1 MSILTFLIKLVENG
15 KGSEILKQLPEA
27 SELQIEEGKGHFLLK
42 DTTNPKVFLSTGSG
56 LAPCYRMAKEDK
68 SWSQKRFFFSVSY
81 AKDLFYV
88 EEIKNLNIPETHI
101 SISREEVE
109 GFEYGRIN
117 IDHIDFPAE
126 TEFYICWVPLMV
138 KEFLTNLRARGYKNI
153 FVHRLIVLPF
163 CNFPIN
169 LKIFILKPLSHKL
182 LILTQSFNC
191 FIFLNKINQRLLSFY
206 LIFIKKIN
214 SKVWLEML
222 IQKI

>member
-1 MSILTFLIKLVENG
+1 MQNGKILSKKMLNDHIVELKIQTSKIELQPWARVFIHYPTNEGTIKRAYSVTNLETEGEVSILTFLIKLVENG
-15 KGSEILKQLPEA
+15 KGSEILKKLPEA

-42 DTTNPKVFLSTGSG
+42 NTTNPKVFLSTGSG

-153 FVHRLIVLPF
+153 FVEA
-163 CNFPIN
+163 
-169 LKIFILKPLSHKL
+169 
-182 LILTQSFNC
+182 
-191 FIFLNKINQRLLSFY
+191 Y
-206 LIFIKKIN
+206 
-214 SKVWLEML
+214 
-222 IQKI
+222 

>member
-1 MSILTFLIKLVENG
+1 MQKATLVSKTFLNDQVIELKLKTEKLATQPGQRLFIHYLESETPLKRAYSIANEEQEGDFSIFTFLIKLIPWG
-15 KGSEILKQLPEA
+15 LGSERLRLANEQTQFWL
-27 SELQIEEGKGHFLLK
+27 EGPNGHFLLK
-42 DTTNPKVFLSTGSG
+42 NTTNPKVFLSTGSG

-81 AKDLFYV
+81 AKDLFYG

-153 FVHRLIVLPF
+153 FVEA
-163 CNFPIN
+163 
-169 LKIFILKPLSHKL
+169 
-182 LILTQSFNC
+182 
-191 FIFLNKINQRLLSFY
+191 Y
-206 LIFIKKIN
+206 
-214 SKVWLEML
+214 
-222 IQKI
+222 

>member
-1 MSILTFLIKLVENG
+1 MQKATLVSKTFLNDQVIELKLKTEKLATQPGQRLFIHYLESETPLKRAYSIANEEQEGDFSIFTFLIKLIPWG
-15 KGSEILKQLPEA
+15 SGSERLRIANEQTTFWL
-27 SELQIEEGKGHFLLK
+27 EGPNGHFLLK

-81 AKDLFYV
+81 AKDLFYL

-153 FVHRLIVLPF
+153 FVEA
-163 CNFPIN
+163 
-169 LKIFILKPLSHKL
+169 
-182 LILTQSFNC
+182 
-191 FIFLNKINQRLLSFY
+191 Y
-206 LIFIKKIN
+206 
-214 SKVWLEML
+214 
-222 IQKI
+222 

>member
-1 MSILTFLIKLVENG
+1 MQKATLVSKTFLNDQVIELKLKTEKLATQPGQRLFIHYLESETPLKRAYSIANEEQEGDFSIFTFLIKLIPWG
-15 KGSEILKQLPEA
+15 LGSERLRIANEQTQFWL
-27 SELQIEEGKGHFLLK
+27 EGPNGHFLLK
-42 DTTNPKVFLSTGSG
+42 NTTNPKVFLSTGSG

-81 AKDLFYV
+81 AKDLFYL

-153 FVHRLIVLPF
+153 FVEA
-163 CNFPIN
+163 
-169 LKIFILKPLSHKL
+169 
-182 LILTQSFNC
+182 
-191 FIFLNKINQRLLSFY
+191 Y
-206 LIFIKKIN
+206 
-214 SKVWLEML
+214 
-222 IQKI
+222 

>member
-1 MSILTFLIKLVENG
+1 MQKATLVSKTFLNDQVIELKLKTEKLATQPGQRLFIHYLESETPLKRAYSIANEEQEGDFSIFTFLIKLIPWG
-15 KGSEILKQLPEA
+15 LGSERLRIANEQTKFWL
-27 SELQIEEGKGHFLLK
+27 EGPNGHFLLK
-42 DTTNPKVFLSTGSG
+42 NTTNPKVFLSTGSG

-81 AKDLFYV
+81 AKDLFYL

-153 FVHRLIVLPF
+153 FVEA
-163 CNFPIN
+163 
-169 LKIFILKPLSHKL
+169 
-182 LILTQSFNC
+182 
-191 FIFLNKINQRLLSFY
+191 Y
-206 LIFIKKIN
+206 
-214 SKVWLEML
+214 
-222 IQKI
+222 

>member
-1 MSILTFLIKLVENG
+1 MQKATLVSKTFLNDQVIELKLKTEKLATQPGQRLFIHYLESETPLKRAYSIANEEQEGDFSIFTFLIKLIPWG
-15 KGSEILKQLPEA
+15 SGSERLRIANEQTTFWL
-27 SELQIEEGKGHFLLK
+27 EGPNGHFLLK

-153 FVHRLIVLPF
+153 FVEA
-163 CNFPIN
+163 
-169 LKIFILKPLSHKL
+169 
-182 LILTQSFNC
+182 
-191 FIFLNKINQRLLSFY
+191 Y
-206 LIFIKKIN
+206 
-214 SKVWLEML
+214 
-222 IQKI
+222 

>member
-1 MSILTFLIKLVENG
+1 MQKATLVSKTFLNDQVIELKLKTEKLATQPGQRLFIHYLESETPLKRAYSIANEEQEGDFSIFTFLIKLIPWG
-15 KGSEILKQLPEA
+15 LGSERLRLANEQTTFWL
-27 SELQIEEGKGHFLLK
+27 EGPNGHFLLK
-42 DTTNPKVFLSTGSG
+42 NTTNPKVFLSTGSG

-81 AKDLFYV
+81 AKDLFYL

-138 KEFLTNLRARGYKNI
+138 KESLTNLRARGYKNI
-153 FVHRLIVLPF
+153 FVEA
-163 CNFPIN
+163 
-169 LKIFILKPLSHKL
+169 
-182 LILTQSFNC
+182 
-191 FIFLNKINQRLLSFY
+191 Y
-206 LIFIKKIN
+206 
-214 SKVWLEML
+214 
-222 IQKI
+222 

>member
-1 MSILTFLIKLVENG
+1 MQKATLVSKTFLNDQVIELKLKTEKLATQPGQRLFIHYLESETPLKRAYSIANEEQEGDFSIFTFLIKLIPWG
-15 KGSEILKQLPEA
+15 LGSERLRLANKQTKFWL
-27 SELQIEEGKGHFLLK
+27 EGPNGHFLLK

-81 AKDLFYV
+81 AKDLFYG

-138 KEFLTNLRARGYKNI
+138 KDFLVKLKAKGYTQI
-153 FVHRLIVLPF
+153 FVEA
-163 CNFPIN
+163 
-169 LKIFILKPLSHKL
+169 
-182 LILTQSFNC
+182 
-191 FIFLNKINQRLLSFY
+191 Y
-206 LIFIKKIN
+206 
-214 SKVWLEML
+214 
-222 IQKI
+222 

>member
-1 MSILTFLIKLVENG
+1 MQKATLVSKTFLNDQVIELKLKTEKLATQPGQRLFIHYLESETPLKRAYSIANEEQEGNFSIFTFLIKLIPWG
-15 KGSEILKQLPEA
+15 LGSERLRIANKQTKFWL
-27 SELQIEEGKGHFLLK
+27 EGPNGHFLLK

-101 SISREEVE
+101 SISREEIE

-153 FVHRLIVLPF
+153 FVEA
-163 CNFPIN
+163 
-169 LKIFILKPLSHKL
+169 
-182 LILTQSFNC
+182 
-191 FIFLNKINQRLLSFY
+191 Y
-206 LIFIKKIN
+206 
-214 SKVWLEML
+214 
-222 IQKI
+222 

>member
-1 MSILTFLIKLVENG
+1 MQKATLVSKIFLNDQVIELKLKTEKLATQPGQRLFIHYLESETPLKRAYSIANEEQEGDFSIFTFLIKLIPWG
-15 KGSEILKQLPEA
+15 SGSERLRIANEQTQFWL
-27 SELQIEEGKGHFLLK
+27 EGPNGHFLLK

-81 AKDLFYV
+81 AKDLFYG

-153 FVHRLIVLPF
+153 FVEA
-163 CNFPIN
+163 
-169 LKIFILKPLSHKL
+169 
-182 LILTQSFNC
+182 
-191 FIFLNKINQRLLSFY
+191 Y
-206 LIFIKKIN
+206 
-214 SKVWLEML
+214 
-222 IQKI
+222 

>member
-1 MSILTFLIKLVENG
+1 MQNAKILSKTMLTKETLELKLETTKIETLPGQWMFINYLGLEKPLKRAYSIANIETKWEISILTFLIKLLENG
-15 KGSEILKQLPEA
+15 QGSNQLK
-27 SELQIEEGKGHFLLK
+27 SLQVGDEVGLEGPNGHFTLK
-42 DTTNPKVFLSTGSG
+42 ATDNPKVFLSTGSG

-68 SWSQKRFFFSVSY
+68 SGSQKRFFFSVSY

-153 FVHRLIVLPF
+153 FVEA
-163 CNFPIN
+163 
-169 LKIFILKPLSHKL
+169 
-182 LILTQSFNC
+182 
-191 FIFLNKINQRLLSFY
+191 Y
-206 LIFIKKIN
+206 
-214 SKVWLEML
+214 
-222 IQKI
+222 

>member
-1 MSILTFLIKLVENG
+1 MQKATLVSKTFLNDQVIELKLKTEKLATQPGQRLFIHYLESETPLKRAYSIANEEQEGNFSIFTFLIKLIPWG
-15 KGSEILKQLPEA
+15 SGSERLRIANEQTQFWL
-27 SELQIEEGKGHFLLK
+27 EGPNGHFLLK

-81 AKDLFYV
+81 AKDLFYL
-88 EEIKNLNIPETHI
+88 EETKNLNIPETHI

-153 FVHRLIVLPF
+153 FVEA
-163 CNFPIN
+163 
-169 LKIFILKPLSHKL
+169 
-182 LILTQSFNC
+182 
-191 FIFLNKINQRLLSFY
+191 Y
-206 LIFIKKIN
+206 
-214 SKVWLEML
+214 
-222 IQKI
+222 

>member
-1 MSILTFLIKLVENG
+1 MQKATLVSKTFLNDQVIELKLKTEKLATQPGQRLFIHYLESETPLKRAYSIANEEQEGNFSIFTFLIKLIPWG
-15 KGSEILKQLPEA
+15 SGSERLRIANEQTQFWL
-27 SELQIEEGKGHFLLK
+27 EGPNGHFLLK

-153 FVHRLIVLPF
+153 FVEA
-163 CNFPIN
+163 
-169 LKIFILKPLSHKL
+169 
-182 LILTQSFNC
+182 
-191 FIFLNKINQRLLSFY
+191 Y
-206 LIFIKKIN
+206 
-214 SKVWLEML
+214 
-222 IQKI
+222 